1 MAFGGCWFTVE
12 LKVQPCRPHAQEVVW
27 MTVAM
32 VREAPVELPLRRA
45 VRYKP
50 GEALRYA

>member
-1 MAFGGCWFTVE
+1 MLRNAIWLLLAFVG
-12 LKVQPCRPHAQEVVW
+12 AVVLALLL
-27 MTVAM
+27 M
-32 VREAPVELPLRRA
+32 RIPLRRA